1 MMLNG
6 QPLPSKEEVEQEL
19 WRTKKWETF
28 RRILKNTILSLI
40 VAAAIAVLIFT
51 IFFPTHRITS
61 DSMEPTLSRDQLV
74 VCCNWGEPQYG
85 DIIAFYYNN
94 VILVKR
100 IIGKAGDV
108 INIDG
113 EGNVTRNDV
122 PLDEPYVRSLALGEC
137 DIKLP
142 FVVPEKQYFVIGD
155 NREISIDSR
164 STLIGCVVDEKV
176 IGRVVFRIWK
186 LKDFGLVN

>member
-1 MMLNG
+1 MIDNMHD
-6 QPLPSKEEVEQEL
+6 LPSKEDVEQEL

-28 RRILKNTILSLI
+28 RRILKNTVLSLI
-40 VAAAIAVLIFT
+40 IAAALAVLVFT
-51 IFFPTHRITS
+51 VFFPTHRITS

-74 VCCNWGEPQYG
+74 VCCNWGEPQKG

-100 IIGKAGDV
+100 IIGVSGDV
-108 INIDG
+108 INID
-113 EGNVTRNDV
+113 ELGNVTVNDE
-122 PLDEPYVRSLALGEC
+122 PLDEPYVRSPSLGES
-137 DIKLP
+137 DIKYP
-142 FVVPEKQYFVIGD
+142 FVVPEKQYFVMGD

-176 IGRVVFRIWK
+176 IGRVVFRIWR
-186 LKDFGLVN
+186 LSDFGFVD

>member
-1 MMLNG
+1 MNEYG
-6 QPLPSKEEVEQEL
+6 QPLPSKEEIEEEL

-28 RRILKNTILSLI
+28 RRILKSTILSLI

-51 IFFPTHRITS
+51 VFFPTHRVTS

-85 DIIAFYYNN
+85 DIVAFYYNN
-94 VILVKR
+94 IILVKR
-100 IIGKAGDV
+100 IIGKSGDV
-108 INIDG
+108 VNID
-113 EGNVTRNDV
+113 EYGNVTVNDE
-122 PLDEPYVRSLALGEC
+122 PLDEPYVKSPALGEC
-137 DIKLP
+137 DLKFP
-142 FVVPEKQYFVIGD
+142 FVVPEKQYFVLGD

-164 STLIGCVVDEKV
+164 STLIGCVVDEKI

-186 LKDFGLVN
+186 LGDFGFVN

>member
-1 MMLNG
+1 MRVYG
-6 QPLPSKEEVEQEL
+6 QSLPSKEEIEEEL
-19 WRTKKWETF
+19 WRTKKWEMF
-28 RRILKNTILSLI
+28 RRILKNTVLSLI
-40 VAAAIAVLIFT
+40 VAAAVAVLIFT
-51 IFFPTHRITS
+51 LLFPTHRITS
-61 DSMEPTLSRDQLV
+61 DSMEPLLSRDQLV

-85 DIIAFYYNN
+85 DIVAFYYNN

-108 INIDG
+108 VSIDDF
-113 EGNVTRNDV
+113 GNVTVNDK
-122 PLDEPYVRSLALGEC
+122 PLDEPYVKSLALGEC
-137 DIKLP
+137 DIEFP

-164 STLIGCVVDEKV
+164 STLIGCVADEKI

-186 LKDFGLVN
+186 LKDFGFVN